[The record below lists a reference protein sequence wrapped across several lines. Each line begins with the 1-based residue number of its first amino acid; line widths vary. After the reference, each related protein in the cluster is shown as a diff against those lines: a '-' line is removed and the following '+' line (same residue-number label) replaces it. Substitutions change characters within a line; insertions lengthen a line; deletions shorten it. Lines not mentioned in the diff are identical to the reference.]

1 MRIVRPVRQAIRCG
15 FVGALL
21 SACILLMS
29 GCHQNIYF
37 CDNGKTIEARYQLN
51 GERVVIDVDD
61 GAFTLP
67 KIPAETGAK
76 YGDRNRSFWFKGDE
90 VIVEAAGKFPYG
102 RCVRPK

>member
-1 MRIVRPVRQAIRCG
+1 MRILRPVRQALRVA
-15 FVGALL
+15 FVCAQLTVG
-21 SACILLMS
+21 ILITS

-37 CDNGKTIEARYQLN
+37 CDNGKTIEARDQLN

-76 YGDRNRSFWFKGDE
+76 YGDANRSFWFKGDE